1 MTVISYTQPSGPV
14 PFHQP
19 QVRARD
25 TDPNAFGH
33 SLQPR
38 YLLKA
43 FTILGKVWAFLD
55 MATLAR
61 GLGEDVAAAFGDV
74 GWRVHY
80 LDSQDQSRKDAPQEQ
95 VQSPTKSTNSQHLRC
110 KDTAKSLPLFQT
122 RWTPSS
128 SAMYATAFSLY
139 VFSDMTFIG
148 CSILGFGKS
157 YRVSVNSP
165 RRIFIRQ

>member
-19 QVRARD
+19 QVQARD

-74 GWRVHY
+74 GWRV
-80 LDSQDQSRKDAPQEQ
+80 Q
-95 VQSPTKSTNSQHLRC
+95 VQGHSEVATLIP
-110 KDTAKSLPLFQT
+110 DTVDAKLVCHVRHRVLFICLFGYDLH
-122 RWTPSS
+122 R
-128 SAMYATAFSLY
+128 LL
-139 VFSDMTFIG
+139 DIG
-148 CSILGFGKS
+148 FREVVSGLG
-157 YRVSVNSP
+157 
-165 RRIFIRQ
+165 